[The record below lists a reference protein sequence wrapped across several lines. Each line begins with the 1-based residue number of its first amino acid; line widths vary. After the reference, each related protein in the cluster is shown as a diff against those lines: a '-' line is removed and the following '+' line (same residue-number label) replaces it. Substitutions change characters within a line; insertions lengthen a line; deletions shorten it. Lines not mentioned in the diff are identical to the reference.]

1 MNKEQLQ
8 FKALN
13 EKIEKVRKFLLKT
26 GLDEKTPTYKDF
38 REIAAYARIKC
49 YLEIREND

>member
-8 FKALN
+8 LKALN
-13 EKIEKVRKFLLKT
+13 DKIERVRKFLLKT

-38 REIAAYARIKC
+38 IKVAAYARIKC
-49 YLEIREND
+49 YLEIKEND